1 MQRSEDTPRSDIDDA
16 GTSATHDT
24 GADGANDA
32 TGGVDVADRGGVIRP
47 ADAIDAVATIAEL
60 AARSG
65 IERVH
70 VFAWRDLDDDE
81 AGGSEVHADNIESIW
96 ANAGVRVTHRT
107 SHSVGRPPK
116 AVRNGYAVSRRGNRY
131 VVFPRAAIAERLGT
145 LGSADAVVEIW
156 NGVPFMSPLWWH
168 GPSAVWLH
176 HVHGPMWQQSLPG
189 PVAPLGN
196 LLEERLAPPF
206 YRRVPIVTLSQSS
219 KSELVNELG
228 FDDGHVTVVPPGI
241 NSFFSPSDAADPGI
255 GRSPTPLAVAVGRLT
270 PVKDFSRLV
279 RIMAAARRTVSDLEL
294 VIVGDGYLRTEIEE
308 QIAAVGGEQWIR
320 LAGRI
325 TDDELLDLYRRA
337 WIAAS
342 ASTREGWGMTLTEAA
357 ACGTPAV
364 ATDIAGHADAID
376 VGRSGLLATTDEDL
390 AALVVKVMSDPD
402 LRSSLQHGALGRAAE
417 LTWTASALAN
427 FRVLAD
433 DAQQLAA
440 VNGHRRKLPKH
451 PRGLAAGAPRSA
463 GGSR

>member
-1 MQRSEDTPRSDIDDA
+1 M
-16 GTSATHDT
+16 
-24 GADGANDA
+24 
-32 TGGVDVADRGGVIRP
+32 
-47 ADAIDAVATIAEL
+47 
-60 AARSG
+60 
-65 IERVH
+65 
-70 VFAWRDLDDDE
+70 FAWRDLDDDE
-81 AGGSEVHADNIESIW
+81 AGGSEVHADNIETIW
-96 ANAGVRVTHRT
+96 SQAGLQVTHRT
-107 SHSVGRPPK
+107 SSSVGRPPN
-116 AVRNGYAVSRRGNRY
+116 AVRNGYKVSRRGNRY
-131 VVFPRAAIAERLGT
+131 AVFPRSAAAQLSGA
-145 LGSADAVVEIW
+145 LGSTDAVIEIW

-206 YRRVPIVTLSQSS
+206 YRRVPMVTLSQSS
-219 KSELVNELG
+219 KGELVHELG

-241 NSFFSPSDAADPGI
+241 NSFFSPSDPSDATA

-279 RIMAAARRTVSDLEL
+279 RIMAAARHRVPDLEL
-294 VIVGDGYLRTEIEE
+294 VIVGDGYLRDEIEA
-308 QIAAVGGEQWIR
+308 QIAAVDGQRWVH
-320 LAGRI
+320 LAGRV

-376 VGRSGLLATTDEDL
+376 VGRSGLLASTDDDL
-390 AALVVKVMSDPD
+390 TALVVDVMTDD
-402 LRSSLQHGALGRAAE
+402 ERRATLQRGALQRAAE
-417 LTWTASALAN
+417 LTWEACALAN

-433 DAQQLAA
+433 DAAALAA
-440 VNGHRRKLPKH
+440 VHGARRKLPKH
-451 PRGLAAGAPRSA
+451 PRGQAAGAPRAA